1 MWGSDIQGSGGKWM
15 EVAGIL
21 ERKKNYNNQKNIYT
35 VKLSQSKLD
44 KSNVRFN

>member
-21 ERKKNYNNQKNIYT
+21 ERKNYNNQKNLYT
-35 VKLSQSKLD
+35 VKLSQIKLD
-44 KSNVRFN
+44 KSNVRLN

>member
-1 MWGSDIQGSGGKWM
+1 M
-15 EVAGIL
+15 EVVGIL